1 MLLIINAIN
10 RSITIFSLQESTAMA
25 IVGEECGLFPAL
37 KDWVQ
42 SNKPVRRDAS
52 CIYLIIETSIT
63 SSSIHQ
69 LLVSNHLSVNYIDA
83 TTIRN

>member
-1 MLLIINAIN
+1 
-10 RSITIFSLQESTAMA
+10 MA

-42 SNKPVRRDAS
+42 TNKPVRSDAS
-52 CIYLIIETSIT
+52 YIYLIIEISIT

-69 LLVSNHLSVNYIDA
+69 LLVSSDLSFSFNYIDA
-83 TTIRN
+83 TTCMHK

>member
-1 MLLIINAIN
+1 
-10 RSITIFSLQESTAMA
+10 MA

-42 SNKPVRRDAS
+42 SNKPLRRDAS
-52 CIYLIIETSIT
+52 YIYLIIETSIT

-69 LLVSNHLSVNYIDA
+69 LLVSSDLSVNYIDA
-83 TTIRN
+83 TTIHN

>member
-10 RSITIFSLQESTAMA
+10 QTMIIFSLQESTAMA

-52 CIYLIIETSIT
+52 YIYLIIETSIT

-69 LLVSNHLSVNYIDA
+69 LLVSIDLSVNYIDA
-83 TTIRN
+83 TTIHN

>member
-1 MLLIINAIN
+1 MLEIINAIS
-10 RSITIFSLQESTAMA
+10 RSIIIFSLQESTAMA

-52 CIYLIIETSIT
+52 YIYLIIETSIT

-69 LLVSNHLSVNYIDA
+69 LLVSSDLSVNYIDA

>member
-1 MLLIINAIN
+1 
-10 RSITIFSLQESTAMA
+10 MA

-42 SNKPVRRDAS
+42 SNKPVWRDAS
-52 CIYLIIETSIT
+52 YIYLIIETSINT
-63 SSSIHQ
+63 DSIYQ
-69 LLVSNHLSVNYIDA
+69 QLVSIDPSVNYIDA